1 MTPQDD
7 GWDDGWDDDEEWEQ
21 EEWDEDDWEADAE
34 GPAGDAGFA
43 VPSKVMRSVT
53 LGFLACLPLWI
64 AYEVALT
71 HAGEGWRGTAEILAL
86 RALEPF
92 GEHVT
97 WIRRLLMGALTI
109 AAAVTFARRHRG
121 ALPKLLR
128 VVGEGALAAALLGPI
143 LVALLHLS
151 GVGADALPPA
161 PSTVP
166 PGSMGLLVLGA
177 GAWEELVFRA
187 LVYGAVYVLTLH
199 LVRFLGTPTRLD
211 RTISEVVALIGQAG
225 LFAAAHVAS
234 FVEPFGAYGE
244 PFDAA
249 AFPYRVLAG
258 ILLGLLFR
266 WRGLGVAAWAH
277 GLFNLALLLGAGPQV
292 FS

>member
-1 MTPQDD
+1 VSD
-7 GWDDGWDDDEEWEQ
+7 WDDEWE
-21 EEWDEDDWEADAE
+21 EDDKWEDESPSE
-34 GPAGDAGFA
+34 GASGFA
-43 VPSKVMRSVT
+43 VPSDVMRSVT

-64 AYEVALT
+64 AYEVALS
-71 HAGEGWRGTAEILAL
+71 HAGEGWRGTAEILVL
-86 RALEPF
+86 RGLEPLS
-92 GEHVT
+92 EHIT
-97 WIRRLLMGALTI
+97 LIRRSLLLVLTVAAGI
-109 AAAVTFARRHRG
+109 AFARRQQG
-121 ALPKLLR
+121 ALPSLLR
-128 VVGEGALAAALLGPI
+128 VIGEGTLAAVLLGPI
-143 LVALLHLS
+143 LVGLLHLS

-187 LVYGAVYVLTLH
+187 LVYGGLYVLTLH
-199 LVRFLGTPTRLD
+199 LARFMGTPAKVD
-211 RTISEVVALIGQAG
+211 RTIAEVIALVGQAG